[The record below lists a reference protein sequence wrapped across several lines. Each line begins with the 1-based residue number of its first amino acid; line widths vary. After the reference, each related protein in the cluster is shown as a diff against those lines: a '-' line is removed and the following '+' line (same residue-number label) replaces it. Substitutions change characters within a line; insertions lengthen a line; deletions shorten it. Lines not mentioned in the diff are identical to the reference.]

1 MVATARV
8 TVLMEHAQKARLAE
22 RAKIMGLSVGEYI
35 RSKALDEEGHEA
47 LLDEVRASTARA
59 NAALDRV
66 LALLQRSQE
75 QAAANDDAAIR
86 ARARREFAGVDFA
99 ALADWLDHPPAPSFE
114 PQQLLVAETRGTYR

>member
-22 RAKIMGLSVGEYI
+22 RARTMGMSVGEYV

-47 LLDEVRASTARA
+47 LLDAVRASTARA

-66 LALLQRSQE
+66 LTLLQRNQE
-75 QAAANDDAAIR
+75 QATANAEAAIR

-99 ALADWLDHPPAPSFE
+99 ALADWLDQPSAPSFE